1 MNGLKSKTVHLRYAE
16 TEDAEFIYSLRVN
29 DTLNQHISKVSGTVE
44 TQANWL
50 TEYKKREKDGKEYYF
65 IIIRND
71 TNEKIGT
78 VRVYGITDDNRFCWG
93 SWILNE
99 NKTKSAAI
107 ESACIIYKFSFEY
120 KKFKASY
127 FQVDK
132 NNKSVL
138 SFHLKTGARI
148 LSEDNVNLNFTF
160 ELEDYLKLKSKY
172 SKYLEA

>member
-107 ESACIIYKFSFEY
+107 ESACII
-120 KKFKASY
+120 
-127 FQVDK
+127 
-132 NNKSVL
+132 
-138 SFHLKTGARI
+138 
-148 LSEDNVNLNFTF
+148 
-160 ELEDYLKLKSKY
+160 
-172 SKYLEA
+172 